1 MNSMEINKRQAAQ
14 IEKIGVTLEKSQLP
28 PLAARIMALLL
39 VAEPPYCSFDEILEN
54 LQSSKSSVSTSL
66 NLLLREG
73 IVDYI
78 TFPGDRKRYFQVN
91 SKTWLEMFKKR
102 VEQITPIRVLL
113 NELVETRSS
122 DFPEFNQMLA
132 EMSEFHA
139 EFETAMNAL
148 LDRWVKTKNK

>member
-1 MNSMEINKRQAAQ
+1 MVISDKQAAQ
-14 IEKIGVTLEKSQLP
+14 IERIGVTLEKSQLP

-39 VAEPPYCSFDEILEN
+39 VAEPPYCTFDDILEN

-102 VEQITPIRVLL
+102 VEQITPIRELL
-113 NELVETRSS
+113 NELVETRSRAY
-122 DFPEFNQMLA
+122 PEFNRMLA

-139 EFETAMNAL
+139 EIEKAL
-148 LDRWVKTKNK
+148 KTVVDRWVNARD